1 MATRLAGCVS
11 FLAAASL
18 ALLVLPVGAASE
30 ASPGAKPV
38 PVRVVFTGKGG
49 GRYLDVTRWL
59 EEDGREC
66 YARQTTDETLAV
78 SWRITW
84 NAQLVTSHGHRELLP
99 RRRTGSMVAGRVQG
113 TTVRDFCDEPEDGP
127 ADVGPD
133 WPGTTHCDGSL
144 AVASS
149 GSLAARPALASRLD
163 LRGPRFGS
171 PPRPCDLS
179 VRNDQLVADVV
190 ARPSLLAKVAASSR
204 PVSAE
209 VGTTHPAPGVQYQ
222 GTRTCSAFP
231 HIYDG
236 IVYIYDCTDTLVWGG
251 KVTIERVLP

>member
-1 MATRLAGCVS
+1 MARRFVGCVS

-18 ALLVLPVGAASE
+18 AILVLPVGAASE
-30 ASPGAKPV
+30 ASPGGKPV

-59 EEDGREC
+59 EEDTREC
-66 YARQTTDETLAV
+66 YARQTTDETLSV

-84 NAQLVTSHGHRELLP
+84 NARLVTRHGHRELIP

-113 TTVRDFCDEPEDGP
+113 ATVRDFCDEPEDGP
-127 ADVGPD
+127 TDVGPD

-144 AVASS
+144 GVRSS
-149 GSLAARPALASRLD
+149 GSLAARMVLATRLD
-163 LRGPRFGS
+163 FRGPEFGS

-209 VGTTHPAPGVQYQ
+209 VGTTHPGPGVHYQ

-236 IVYIYDCTDTLVWGG
+236 IVYLYDCQDTLVWDG

>member
-1 MATRLAGCVS
+1 MARRLVGCVS
-11 FLAAASL
+11 VLAAVSL
-18 ALLVLPVGAASE
+18 AVLVLPVGAARE
-30 ASPGAKPV
+30 AAPAGKPV

-66 YARQTTDETLAV
+66 YARETTDETLSV
-78 SWRITW
+78 SWRIAW
-84 NAQLVTSHGHRELLP
+84 NAELVTRRGHRVLVP

-113 TTVRDFCDEPEDGP
+113 STVRDFCDEPEDGP

-144 AVASS
+144 AVESS
-149 GSLAARPALASRLD
+149 GSLAARTVLATRLD
-163 LRGPRFGS
+163 LRGPEFGS
-171 PPRPCDLS
+171 PPKPCDLS
-179 VRNDQLVADVV
+179 VRNDQLVAGVV
-190 ARPSLLAKVAASSR
+190 ARPSMLAKVAASTR
-204 PVSAE
+204 PVSAA
-209 VGTTHPAPGVQYQ
+209 VGTTHPGRAVHYQ

-236 IVYIYDCTDTLVWGG
+236 IVYLYDCQDTLVWDG
-251 KVTIERVLP
+251 KVTIARVLP